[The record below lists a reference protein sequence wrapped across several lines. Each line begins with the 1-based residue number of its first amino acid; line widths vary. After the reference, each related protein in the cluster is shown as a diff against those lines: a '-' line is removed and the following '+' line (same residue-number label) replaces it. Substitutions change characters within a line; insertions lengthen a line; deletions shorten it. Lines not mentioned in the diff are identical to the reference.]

1 MRIALIFIFCICLA
15 YILQAQTDID
25 ACFLNLKS
33 GGILVRLQSNSLV
46 IETLKE
52 KNDSLKLKKILS
64 LRDAHNREIINA
76 FQYFAYCPV
85 YFFYASD
92 SKKIMQKDFDNVL
105 LDNNLNPVKPIPD
118 LDNNYLIAGFELSKG
133 YSSYTDNYA
142 VENPDLDENYK
153 GNVTYFESGV
163 YALVLYQPDFK
174 YLDDK
179 FPGSVRTFEHF
190 PFLSRTKKEVVKIL
204 DYNIKKY
211 VVGTYT
217 Q

>member
-1 MRIALIFIFCICLA
+1 MRVAFTFIFSIYLA
-15 YILQAQTDID
+15 YCSFAQTDIN

-33 GGILVRLQSNSLV
+33 GGLLVRIQSNSLV
-46 IETLKE
+46 IKTLKE
-52 KNDSLKLKKILS
+52 KIDSVKLKKILS
-64 LRDAHNREIINA
+64 LRDAHNREIIDA
-76 FQYFAYCPV
+76 FQYFEYCPV

-105 LDNNLNPVKPIPD
+105 LDNNLNPVKPIPN

-133 YSSYTDNYA
+133 YSSYTHNNSIDNP
-142 VENPDLDENYK
+142 ELNDGYK

-174 YLDDK
+174 YLEDK
-179 FPGSVRTFEHF
+179 YPGYVRTLEHF
-190 PFLSRTKKEVVKIL
+190 PFFSRSKKEVVKIL
-204 DYNIKKY
+204 NYNIKKY
-211 VVGTYT
+211 VTDAFT